1 MVELGITTVGV
12 EECEYGT
19 PASPQVGFAETDGPV
34 GKDGDRDIV
43 TITFGTG
50 LCCGTAASQLPARR
64 SVPAAGHGSK
74 RLALY
79 G

>member
-50 LCCGTAASQLPARR
+50 EMSGMFVRDRICIGDICPAR
-64 SVPAAGHGSK
+64 
-74 RLALY
+74 AL